1 MTAMRWLTVRG
12 LAVPLVLLG
21 LAGASH
27 SGGKKDT
34 KKDDDDERIT
44 CLIGYVPTPH
54 PVAIKM
60 MQMAK
65 ITKDD
70 VVFDLGCGDGRLISL
85 AVGSPYFDMVFGQDV
100 KRQSPFRAKRG
111 VGVDI
116 DP

>member
-1 MTAMRWLTVRG
+1 MPAMRWWTAGG
-12 LAVPLVLLG
+12 LAASLVLLG
-21 LAGASH
+21 LVGTRPG
-27 SGGKKDT
+27 GGKKDT

-44 CLIGYVPTPH
+44 CLIGYVPTPP

-85 AVGSPYFDMVFGQDV
+85 AVGSHYFDTVLGQEV
-100 KRQSPFRAKRG
+100 
-111 VGVDI
+111 
-116 DP
+116 